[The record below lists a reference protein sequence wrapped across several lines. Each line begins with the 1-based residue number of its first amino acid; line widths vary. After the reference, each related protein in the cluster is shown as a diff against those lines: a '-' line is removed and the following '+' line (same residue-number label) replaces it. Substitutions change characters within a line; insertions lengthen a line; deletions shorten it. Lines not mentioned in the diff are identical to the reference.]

1 MVAIVE
7 HFKRKFDKNYIL
19 TSSSPISFRSDRE
32 LINKSIKSLFDQGV
46 VNTESLSELLSL
58 IDEKIILE
66 NLNNLNSTD
75 NIFSIIK
82 PYDLLQIDLP
92 EIFYKS
98 EAIPLWVKI
107 INNSEYCATET
118 MKKIPDEIKYD
129 KDIINAFYKQRLD
142 SFIQSGN
149 LNYFYNSLYLDESK
163 VDSKIISNYKLP
175 FIENQLKNKISIDKE
190 ILNSQFF
197 MDNFKSIMNIF
208 KELNYT
214 TAEMVNIIKVNPNYK
229 ELLRNTSMYFKLLDD
244 RNAYN
249 NLEKE
254 SMPLDVLDEL
264 EQMNP
269 FAFDMVEGLNDDFIT
284 FFKNKQIAKIMVNV
298 INIASKYPNL
308 SEFIGCF
315 ITKFNASCFDSLR
328 QDLISNIDILN
339 ESDYEI
345 LFNLFKSKIN
355 IISKP
360 INDFEINSLVE
371 LRNIDII
378 KNDYYNNALL
388 ANNLDNI
395 KNILLINNYNL
406 DLSSAKYMLSIY
418 KNGILEM
425 DNNPE
430 LIKAINT
437 VDAIV
442 NASSKDELTRMNI
455 EEYNNLYDSIS
466 AFYSSI
472 YSVHNYGILEDTKE
486 IVNINGQNVSIAET
500 DGNIYGVGRMIFNY
514 EGINSFEYWNSNIG
528 SGSGNLQY
536 RKEVCCSFLTQDRL
550 EEGNVY
556 MLFGDIS
563 DYTIPFISNCD
574 AHSSM
579 VSSARV
585 DKRDE
590 KGHYISPKE
599 LLAESGNMNS
609 KSDNLNFHNELIVDK
624 LSGKGEMSPKYIMY
638 YGKKDDD
645 NYNYAI
651 KAASEFGIDVIFADQ
666 DKIQLYNR
674 NNLIKQYEKYKNITV
689 MTNMSKNTF
698 LDVQIFLKNLNIYNI
713 KNPETPLNFD
723 NEIIER
729 LKTEFGDKKYSDIDE
744 IRNGITHSISND
756 LLMSSYITVFEKE
769 TNDYLSNFN
778 MSFAL
783 NNESAVV
790 TLQDNREITIDYNQ
804 TLSMEENIR
813 MIQDSINNIVNE
825 IMQSLSNEGIKL

>member
-7 HFKRKFDKNYIL
+7 HFKRKFDKNYKL
-19 TSSSPISFRSDRE
+19 TSLSPISFRSDRE
-32 LINKSIKSLFDQGV
+32 LINKSIKSLFKQVD
-46 VNTESLSELLSL
+46 VNVEYLSELLSL

-66 NLNNLNSTD
+66 NINNLNSTD
-75 NIFSIIK
+75 NIFSMIK
-82 PYDLLQIDLP
+82 PYYLLQIDLP

-107 INNSEYCATET
+107 INESEYCAERT
-118 MKKIPDEIKYD
+118 MLKIPDEIKYD
-129 KDIINAFYKQRLD
+129 KDIINAFYKQRLN
-142 SFIQSGN
+142 SFKQ
-149 LNYFYNSLYLDESK
+149 FDNSYYLDESK
-163 VDSKIISNYKLP
+163 MDLQIISDYKLL
-175 FIENQLKNKISIDKE
+175 FIKNQLMNNKNIDTE
-190 ILNSQFF
+190 ILNSEFF
-197 MDNFKSIMNIF
+197 SNSIKSIMNIF
-208 KELNYT
+208 KELNFS
-214 TAEMVNIIKVNPNYK
+214 TADMVNIIQKNPNYK
-229 ELLRNTSMYFKLLDD
+229 ELLGNTSMYFKLLND
-244 RNAYN
+244 RNAYT

-254 SMPLDVLDEL
+254 SMPLNVLDEL

-269 FAFDMVEGLNDDFIT
+269 FAFDMVEGLNDDLII

-298 INIASKYPNL
+298 INIACNYPNL

-315 ITKFNASCFDSLR
+315 ITMFNTSCFDSLR

-345 LFNLFKSKIN
+345 LFSLFKSKIDVYEMVT
-355 IISKP
+355 
-360 INDFEINSLVE
+360 NDFEINSLEE
-371 LRNIDII
+371 LRNIDNI

-388 ANNLDNI
+388 TNNLDNI
-395 KNILLINNYNL
+395 KNILLINYYNL
-406 DLSSAKYMLSIY
+406 GLSSAQYMLSIY

-425 DNNPE
+425 NNNPE
-430 LIKAINT
+430 LVKAINT

-442 NASSKDELTRMNI
+442 NASSKDELARINI

-466 AFYSSI
+466 TFYSTI
-472 YSVHNYGILEDTKE
+472 YSEHNYGILEDTKE
-486 IVNINGQNVSIAET
+486 IVNVNGQNVSIAET
-500 DGNIYGVGRMIFNY
+500 DGNIYGVGRMIGCY
-514 EGINSFEYWNSNIG
+514 ENINSFEFWNRNVG
-528 SGSGNLQY
+528 SGAGSLQY
-536 RKEVCCSFLTQDRL
+536 RKEVCCSFITQDRL

-574 AHSSM
+574 VHSTMS
-579 VSSARV
+579 SSAKL
-585 DKRDE
+585 DKRE
-590 KGHYISPKE
+590 KTGHYISPKE
-599 LLAESGNMNS
+599 LLVESGNL
-609 KSDNLNFHNELIVDK
+609 KDKDILIDIHNELIIDT
-624 LSGKGEMSPKYIMY
+624 LSGKGKMLPKCIMY

-645 NYNYAI
+645 KYNYAI
-651 KAASEFGIDVIFADQ
+651 KAASEFGVNFIFADQ
-666 DKIQLYNR
+666 DKIQLFNR
-674 NNLIKQYEKYKNITV
+674 NNLIKQFEKYKNITV

-698 LDVQIFLKNLNIYNI
+698 LDVQMFLKNLKIYNI
-713 KNPETPLNFD
+713 KNPTTPLEFD

-769 TNDYLSNFN
+769 TNDYLSKFN

-783 NNESAVV
+783 NNESAIV

-804 TLSMEENIR
+804 TLSIEENIK

-825 IMQSLSNEGIKL
+825 IMESLSNEEIKL